1 MHVELFGIPRERAG
15 VSELDIDAATLG
27 ELLAALAD
35 RFPGLRQL
43 VTADGL
49 HSSVTVNLN
58 GDRFV
63 HDPKMRLAADDHVL
77 LLSAD
82 AGG

>member
-1 MHVELFGIPRERAG
+1 MHVEFFGIPRERAG

-27 ELLAALAD
+27 ELLKALAD

-43 VTADGL
+43 VTPDGL
-49 HSSVTVNLN
+49 DASVTINLN
-58 GDRFV
+58 GDLFV
-63 HDPKMRLAADDHVL
+63 NDPKTLLAEDDNVL